1 LNRIMT
7 GLCNSK
13 GQYDPKFEGILA
25 QGLLARRERSRSSR
39 GLHPLGERLLCREFI
54 FRPRAVRRGDGGGQS
69 ELSYE
74 AGVFFG
80 NSAIES
86 PMNSR

>member
-1 LNRIMT
+1 MA
-7 GLCNSK
+7 GVCNSK
-13 GQYDPKFEGILA
+13 RQYDPQFEGILA
-25 QGLLARRERSRSSR
+25 QGLLTRRARRRSSR
-39 GLHPLGERLLCREFI
+39 GLHPLGEQLLCREFI
-54 FRPRAVRRGDGGGQS
+54 FRPRAVRRSDGGDQS

>member
-1 LNRIMT
+1 MA
-7 GLCNSK
+7 GVCNSK
-13 GQYDPKFEGILA
+13 RRYDAQFEGILA
-25 QGLLARRERSRSSR
+25 QGLLARRARSRSSR
-39 GLHPLGERLLCREFI
+39 ELHPLGEQLLCREFV
-54 FRPRAVRRGDGGGQS
+54 FRPRALRRSDGGDQS

-74 AGVFFG
+74 AGVFLG